1 MAYEIKITPE
11 MKRQFH
17 SEVAEHLD
25 NFEKMLM
32 ALEKD
37 ATSSEA
43 IHSAFRSV
51 HSVKGTS
58 DYIGIKDINTLSH
71 ELEDLMDQ
79 ARSGSTS
86 ITEELLT
93 LLFEGLDLFREMNRR
108 VMDED
113 YEESDISSILQ
124 RLRDIREV
132 TIKEPLPL
140 TKERTELD
148 VEAVFARS
156 SSQHIEYI
164 RKATERIIA
173 GESVKDAKK
182 NVLRVLKTFRTAANY
197 LGAANIVSVL
207 EEMENKLQG
216 VTSLRNKMAAYLLD
230 RLAEIETIIAGVGI
244 PVSSSY
250 HPDQQIPDEA
260 GWPSEEKVAE
270 LEEGLLFDILER
282 EMKVEPEKIDEF
294 MNQVSELNIAKNTL
308 NYLTERIVSKQSALE
323 WGGELK
329 RVVANIDKLSDNLQ
343 LGVMTLRLVSIKSL
357 FERLP
362 RIVRDLSRKSKK
374 KIELS
379 LLGGETEIDRKVIEL
394 LIDPLI
400 HLIRNAVD
408 HGIESPGKR
417 LKMGKPESGSL
428 TVKAHQEG
436 NDAII
441 EIVDDGKG
449 LHKDLIRKTALKKR
463 LVSEEALS
471 SMTDEEVINLIFIPG
486 LSTTPKAT
494 RVSGRGVGLDIVK
507 KNMKNIGGNVTI
519 KSEPDVATRIRLKVP
534 ISMAVMDALLTETAG
549 EQYAFPFSSILE
561 SITVK
566 RGEIKVL
573 NRREAVPY
581 YGTVLG
587 LKHIKEILGL
597 THGKKLRIKSSD
609 DELSV
614 IVISFGGQV
623 RGIVVDR
630 IVRREGIL
638 VKPLDEHLA
647 GIKEFSG
654 AALLGDGSI
663 VLVLDPM
670 GMV

>member
-1 MAYEIKITPE
+1 

-32 ALEKD
+32 VLEKD
-37 ATSSEA
+37 ATDHEA
-43 IHSAFRSV
+43 IHAIFRSV
-51 HSVKGTS
+51 HSVKGNS

-71 ELEDLMDQ
+71 ALEDLMDQ
-79 ARSGSTS
+79 ARSGSTA
-86 ITEELLT
+86 ITEELLA
-93 LLFEGLDLFREMNRR
+93 LLFEGLDLLRDMNGR

-113 YEESDISSILQ
+113 YVESDISSILK
-124 RLRDIREV
+124 RIGD
-132 TIKEPLPL
+132 IKEGTAKIPLPP
-140 TKERTELD
+140 TRERAELD
-148 VEAVFARS
+148 VAAVFARS
-156 SSQHIEYI
+156 SSQHIDYI

-197 LGAANIVSVL
+197 LRATNIVSVL

-216 VTSLRNKMAAYLLD
+216 VTSLRNKMATYLLES
-230 RLAEIETIIAGVGI
+230 LSEIETMIAGMEI
-244 PVSSSY
+244 PASPSRR
-250 HPDQQIPDEA
+250 PDEQIPDEA
-260 GWPSEEKVAE
+260 GGPFEEEVAE
-270 LEEGLLFDILER
+270 AEEGLLPDILER
-282 EMKVEPEKIDEF
+282 EMKVAPERIDEF

-308 NYLTERIVSKQSALE
+308 SYLTERIVSRQGAPE

-343 LGVMTLRLVSIKSL
+343 SGVMELRLVRISSL

-362 RIVRDLSRKSKK
+362 RIVRDLSRKGKK

-449 LHKDLIRKTALKKR
+449 LHKDVIWKTALKKR

-471 SMTDEEVINLIFIPG
+471 SLTDEEVINLIFMPG
-486 LSTTPKAT
+486 FSTTPKAT

-519 KSEPDVATRIRLKVP
+519 KSEPDVATRMRLKVP
-534 ISMAVMDALLTETAG
+534 VSMAVMDALLTEAAG
-549 EQYAFPFSSILE
+549 EQYAFPFSSVLE

-573 NRREAVPY
+573 NRREAISY
-581 YGTVLG
+581 YGAVLG
-587 LKHIKEILGL
+587 LKHIKEILGI
-597 THGKKLRIKSSD
+597 THGRKLRAKGSD

-614 IVISFGGQV
+614 IVITFGGQV

-630 IVRREGIL
+630 IVRREGI
-638 VKPLDEHLA
+638 VTKPLDEHLA

-670 GMV
+670 GMF